1 MAFCRNCG
9 TKLEEGEKFCPSCG
23 TQREEAAQ
31 SAQNAQNAQ
40 SADAAAEP
48 QIVINNGNQNENY
61 NAAAMGASGKLDT
74 PSLVWSIINLLVCCQ
89 PLGIASL
96 ILTILA
102 KDAPS
107 AAEEEKKLKTAK
119 TCNLIGTIGAA
130 VFYFCY
136 IIFYVFIFAMATA

>member
-31 SAQNAQNAQ
+31 NAQNAQSAQ

-61 NAAAMGASGKLDT
+61 NAAMMGASGKLDT

-136 IIFYVFIFAMATA
+136 IIFYVFIFAVASA